1 MDHFTW
7 LDHILN
13 VCRSVSDVLHILTYL
28 LFVTIAIIIA
38 IYRFD
43 KSIVMKHI
51 IAPFLFYLVKKKQGK
66 LVRIKPKHRAL
77 EVGNYTYRFV
87 WTPTSTRIPYIV
99 KLIKS
104 FFNRKK

>member
-38 IYRFD
+38 IYRVD
-43 KSIVMKHI
+43 KAIVIKHI
-51 IAPFLFYLVKKKQGK
+51 LEPFMLYLVKKNQAKIIR
-66 LVRIKPKHRAL
+66 VKPKHRVN
-77 EVGNYTYRFV
+77 EGGIYTYRFV
-87 WTPTSTRIPYIV
+87 WTPTSTRIPYII